1 MVEGLPMLKNEYASC
16 EGCVLGNM
24 HRDEF
29 PSNSDRR
36 KRDVLE
42 LLHTDIYGPM

>member
-1 MVEGLPMLKNEYASC
+1 MLKIEYASC
-16 EGCVLGNM
+16 EGFSLGKN

-29 PSNSDRR
+29 PSNSDGR

-42 LLHTDIYGPM
+42 LVHSNVCGLMNSSSLG